1 MMKVTSLGS
10 ESSSSCYPE
19 PHPTPA
25 IEALDSEVAP
35 PPMDFAAV
43 TKILAPITETLN
55 ESAEAAMY
63 PSPPINTPEVG
74 SPTASVVAHYSGR
87 SRGFSVIGDR
97 LAQLK
102 LDARTRHYHNHHRST
117 EITSSSD
124 SNGTTAA
131 GDCEDCEVAS
141 ISDVLSE
148 GCRRK
153 DCPEHAGMS
162 ISPSLTS
169 PLGTDSVL
177 IALGSPAVNPRIEE
191 YLSFSS
197 KDLPTQAPAP
207 AVGASLAEHAL
218 STTALENSLHS
229 RASFKSDGGV
239 SEKNNWADE
248 VEDTL
253 EHNLLRLE
261 QLAGDEHDIDQSKSM
276 EDFYIERLRRLLG
289 SDKRIVRVDITK
301 PHKGA

>member
-153 DCPEHAGMS
+153 DCPEHAG
-162 ISPSLTS
+162 
-169 PLGTDSVL
+169 
-177 IALGSPAVNPRIEE
+177 SPAVNPRIEE